1 MARLRVRIELSRG
14 GVGVP
19 LHKLAGVVEEAQKF
33 LRMLAEDVHID
44 GRSGEW
50 LGFDFDNQSLNFTAE
65 YVGEVTP
72 QQVQAFYAAFDG
84 TTALRRATIAQF
96 ARITD
101 AIGEDEL
108 IGFGLYP
115 SEHDSE
121 PSEWRCLSRRDALRI
136 REEIQMLAA
145 ANAEQAPHLPAVSGA
160 GSSLFG
166 KNREEDPGLAARLA
180 RVERKVDEHS
190 AQIRDL
196 RSQSAAAEESFRN
209 LLSAVE
215 GFCDQAAQQ
224 IERIAPASALP
235 VSPRRVHRG
244 ALAGAGVLIVA
255 VAVFA
260 AWKMWPA
267 HPVKP
272 ALATTAPSRRP
283 IPEAAPAAAPA
294 SLPAPAPAAHVEPMR
309 VEITASEPSWVALTG
324 QDGRRLFAGLISPG
338 ESRRF
343 DLEQDAR
350 LRTGNA
356 GGLVVKFNGQS
367 LGTIGPRGK
376 VREIEFKDNAFA
388 IVKPD

>member
-1 MARLRVRIELSRG
+1 MRVRIELSRG
-14 GVGVP
+14 GIGVP
-19 LHKLAGVVEEAQKF
+19 LHKLASVVQEAHKF
-33 LRMLAEDVHID
+33 FQMLAEDVHID
-44 GRSGEW
+44 GQRGEW

-65 YVGEVTP
+65 YVGAVTP
-72 QQVQAFYAAFDG
+72 KQVQAFYAAFDG

-136 REEIQMLAA
+136 SEEIQVLIG
-145 ANAEQAPHLPAVSGA
+145 ANPEQSSHLPAVSDA

-166 KNREEDPGLAARLA
+166 KNRDEDPGLAARLA

-190 AQIRDL
+190 AHIRDL
-196 RSQSAAAEESFRN
+196 RAQSAAAEESFRN

-224 IERIAPASALP
+224 IERITPAAALP
-235 VSPRRVHRG
+235 PSKRRVHRWVLAGIGGVIVAG
-244 ALAGAGVLIVA
+244 ALFAG
-255 VAVFA
+255 
-260 AWKMWPA
+260 WKMWPA
-267 HPVKP
+267 HPVEP
-272 ALATTAPSRRP
+272 VLATTAPAERP
-283 IPEAAPAAAPA
+283 VPE
-294 SLPAPAPAAHVEPMR
+294 PAPAAEPVPAPTAAQVARAEPMHVE
-309 VEITASEPSWVALTG
+309 ISASEPSWVALTG
-324 QDGRRLFAGLISPG
+324 EDGRRLFVGLISPG
-338 ESRRF
+338 EPKTF

-356 GGLVVKFNGQS
+356 GGLAVKLNGQA
-367 LGTIGPRGK
+367 LGTIGPHGK
-376 VREIEFKDNAFA
+376 VREIEFKDNTFT
-388 IVKPD
+388 ILTPE